1 MSRRRLLILQTQN
14 EKGYFDGYKSENG
27 DISILLPKWFSFNRS
42 NQFQLEK
49 RSGNLY
55 PSSRPKAAVS
65 MVNSTKEYHN
75 TAPSSQ
81 PTSIGYDSTKKYNL
95 RIKALNKIVSEESNI
110 EDLIGDGSLTFFF
123 KGSDITKTSQSI
135 NIRDIDQ
142 GIEFI
147 IPIEKGENLNNFY
160 VEYLSDIGDISMET
174 YSCRIL
180 FEVYFE
186 EITE

>member
-1 MSRRRLLILQTQN
+1 MSRRLLILQTQN
-14 EKGYFDGYKSENG
+14 EKGYFDGYKSQYGE
-27 DISILLPKWFSFNRS
+27 ISILLPKWFSFDKSNR
-42 NQFQLEK
+42 FQLEK
-49 RSGNLY
+49 LGGTLY
-55 PSSRPKAAVS
+55 PSSHLKAVVS
-65 MVNSTKEYHN
+65 MANSTKEYHN

-81 PTSIGYDSTKKYNL
+81 PTSIGYDSSKKYNL
-95 RIKALNKIVSEESNI
+95 RIKALNKIVSEESDI

-142 GIEFI
+142 GTEFI
-147 IPIEKGENLNNFY
+147 IPIEKGEILNNFY
-160 VEYLSDIGDISMET
+160 VEYLSDISDIYMET